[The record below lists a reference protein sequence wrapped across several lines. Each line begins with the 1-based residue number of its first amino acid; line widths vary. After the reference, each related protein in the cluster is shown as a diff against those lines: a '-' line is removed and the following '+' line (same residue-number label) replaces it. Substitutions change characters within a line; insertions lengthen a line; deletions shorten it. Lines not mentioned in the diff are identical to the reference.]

1 MTTWPILSVVTFL
14 PVVGAL
20 LIYISRGD
28 DEAAQRNSRWI
39 ALWTTLIT
47 FAVSLIL
54 VVRFDPA
61 QPDFQFVEK
70 APWLA
75 NAITYH
81 MGVDGISLPFV
92 ILTTALMPF
101 CILASWKSIT
111 MRVREYMMAFLLL
124 ETLMIGTF
132 SALDLV
138 LFYLFFEGGLIP
150 MFLIIG
156 VWGGPRR
163 VYASFKFFLY
173 TLLGSVLM
181 LLAIMALYWN
191 AGTTDIPTLMH
202 TAVPRSLQ
210 TWAWLAFFASFA
222 VKMPMWP
229 VHTWLPDAHVEAP
242 TAGSVILAAILLKMG
257 GYGFLRFSLPMF
269 PLASHD
275 FAPLIFSLS
284 AIAIIYTSLVAL
296 MQEDMKKLIA
306 YSSVAH
312 MGFVTMGIFA
322 GTTQGVAGGVFQMIS
337 HGIVSGALFLCVGI
351 VYDRMHTR
359 EIAAYGGLVNRMP
372 LYALVFMVFTMA
384 NVGLPGTSG
393 FVGEFMTLIGTF
405 KVSVPTAT
413 FATTGVILSA
423 AYALWLYRKIVF
435 GALVKPSLATIKDL
449 TFRESLTLMPLVI
462 LTILFGVYP
471 KPVLDMSAASVQQLV
486 TNYGH
491 SGDCH
496 QGSRAAAVKA
506 RTMNFESAGY
516 QLLPVLPELV
526 LAIGAMVLLMIGA
539 YRGQQTTGLVTG
551 LAVCLLVVVGA
562 LELWLP
568 AGKLTTFN
576 GSFIVDD
583 FARFLKILALIGS
596 ARDADPVGGIPGRSV
611 PAHLRICHP
620 GPALDARHDGAD
632 LGRRPDHALSR
643 ARADV
648 ARALRGRG
656 EQPRQRQ
663 IDRSRPEIF
672 RAGRVVV
679 GHAAVWCLA
688 GLRLYRHCELR
699 RHRGGRQDRQH
710 RHRVRTGVPAG
721 RAVLQGLGRAVPHVD
736 A

>member
-1 MTTWPILSVVTFL
+1 MTTWPILSVTTFL

-20 LIYISRGD
+20 LVYVVRGE
-28 DEAAQRNSRWI
+28 DEAAKRNSRWI

-54 VVRFDPA
+54 VARFDPSVA
-61 QPDFQFVEK
+61 DFQFVEK
-70 APWLA
+70 SNWLA
-75 NAITYH
+75 AGITYH

-101 CILASWKSIT
+101 CIIASWNAIQN
-111 MRVREYMMAFLLL
+111 RVREYMMAFLIL
-124 ETLMIGTF
+124 ETLMVGTF

-191 AGTTDIPTLMH
+191 GSTTDIPTLMH

-275 FAPLIFSLS
+275 FAPLIFTLS
-284 AIAIIYTSLVAL
+284 VIAIVYTSLVAL

-322 GTTQGVAGGVFQMIS
+322 GTIQGVAGGVFQMIS

-372 LYALVFMVFTMA
+372 LYALTFMVFTLA

-393 FVGEFMTLIGTF
+393 FIGEFMTLLGTF
-405 KVSVPTAT
+405 KVSIPTAF
-413 FATTGVILSA
+413 FASFGLILSA
-423 AYALWLYRKIVF
+423 CYALWLYRKVVF
-435 GALVKPSLATIKDL
+435 GALVKPSLMTIKDMTL
-449 TFRESLTLMPLVI
+449 RECITLFPLI
-462 LTILFGVYP
+462 ALTILFGVYP

-486 TNYGH
+486 NNYNT
-491 SGDCH
+491 
-496 QGSRAAAVKA
+496 AVTAVKA
-506 RTMNFESAGY
+506 AA
-516 QLLPVLPELV
+516 LL
-526 LAIGAMVLLMIGA
+526 
-539 YRGQQTTGLVTG
+539 Q
-551 LAVCLLVVVGA
+551 
-562 LELWLP
+562 
-568 AGKLTTFN
+568 
-576 GSFIVDD
+576 
-583 FARFLKILALIGS
+583 
-596 ARDADPVGGIPGRSV
+596 
-611 PAHLRICHP
+611 
-620 GPALDARHDGAD
+620 
-632 LGRRPDHALSR
+632 
-643 ARADV
+643 
-648 ARALRGRG
+648 
-656 EQPRQRQ
+656 
-663 IDRSRPEIF
+663 
-672 RAGRVVV
+672 
-679 GHAAVWCLA
+679 
-688 GLRLYRHCELR
+688 
-699 RHRGGRQDRQH
+699 
-710 RHRVRTGVPAG
+710 
-721 RAVLQGLGRAVPHVD
+721 
-736 A
+736 